1 MEQYVD
7 FGGLLFS
14 MLQKKP
20 AAADIERI
28 VKEAVA
34 VEKAFILEVSQPSQC
49 VTNLGQSPRN
59 SRLWRRI
66 QKLHS
71 VARTRIRDV
80 CWCVPNRSSRPMC
93 WESMQSS

>member
-28 VKEAVA
+28 VKDAVA
-34 VEKAFILEVSQPSQC
+34 LEKAFILEVSEPSHSMSSQPAASYPESALHGAGPCLTC
-49 VTNLGQSPRN
+49 VLVRAT
-59 SRLWRRI
+59 
-66 QKLHS
+66 
-71 VARTRIRDV
+71 
-80 CWCVPNRSSRPMC
+80 
-93 WESMQSS
+93 